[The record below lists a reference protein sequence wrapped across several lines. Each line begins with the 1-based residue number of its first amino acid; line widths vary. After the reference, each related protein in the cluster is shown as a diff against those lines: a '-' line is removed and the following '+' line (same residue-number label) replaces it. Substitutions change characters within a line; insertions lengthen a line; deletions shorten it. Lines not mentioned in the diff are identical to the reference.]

1 LSSEL
6 VVQNLIASNCAEE
19 YPANIHIRIFF
30 KKKTQ
35 KPLEEALS
43 QCKFKSSGLKFKKER
58 ERRDI

>member
-19 YPANIHIRIFF
+19 DPANIHIRI
-30 KKKTQ
+30 KKKTHTH

-43 QCKFKSSGLKFKKER
+43 QCKFKSSGFKFKKER
-58 ERRDI
+58 EKRDI